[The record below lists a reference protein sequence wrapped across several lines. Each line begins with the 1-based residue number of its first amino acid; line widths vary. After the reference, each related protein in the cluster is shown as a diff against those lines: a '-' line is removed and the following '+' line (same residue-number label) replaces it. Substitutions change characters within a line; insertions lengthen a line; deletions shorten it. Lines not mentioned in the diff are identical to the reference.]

1 MTQIALQHPQAIFH
15 PEAVCPRG
23 WHAVSAVHART
34 LGDCLVDLA
43 DAITAPHVLPETEI
57 ENFGAC
63 LADARADGM
72 DVQYRLIWQPDS
84 NRWALTLRVLA
95 AGNRFDAARA
105 TMTLT
110 YAQFDVIDSVL
121 RAAGVAEVRNA

>member
-72 DVQYRLIWQPDS
+72 DAVDWIK
-84 NRWALTLRVLA
+84 
-95 AGNRFDAARA
+95 
-105 TMTLT
+105 
-110 YAQFDVIDSVL
+110 AQTAPAQES
-121 RAAGVAEVRNA
+121 ES